1 MRLLKQALAVLGA
14 VVVFA
19 VAAAIVT
26 PKKVHALVATL
37 VQVSN
42 TVEAPA
48 ITEGVPSLASQHVTI
63 YCPVGALCQPIGP
76 GGTFSLSAPDYTVPA
91 GQNLVITSIDITSP
105 GGGGGPY
112 VYVLQGLSSTSTIGQ
127 AWYVPNN
134 GQTVQFQFPSGI
146 VWPAGGA
153 IFSDGNDGVIGVIR
167 GYLTPN

>member
-42 TVEAPA
+42 TVAAPA
-48 ITEGVPSLASQHVTI
+48 ITENVPNLASQHVAI
-63 YCPVGALCQPIGP
+63 YCPVGAQCQPIGP
-76 GGTFSLSAPDYTVPA
+76 GGAFNSSAPDYTVPA

-112 VYVLQGLSSTSTIGQ
+112 VYVLQGLTSISTLSQ

-153 IFSDGNDGVIGVIR
+153 ILADGNDGLTGVIR